1 MSGCHTSDKDYN
13 VNANPRDQL
22 ESNFN
27 ESSLE
32 LSEVT
37 SNDPD
42 DVPSKTEAIR
52 SLWSTSY
59 FVDSINYNSDRM
71 IKRNF
76 AHNNRVVENNVHV
89 IENNVQQYLVGEN
102 GVDGIDFFIL
112 PDTDIIYANPIN
124 GTVNIHLR
132 YNFVHN
138 HTLVIKDIT
147 PEFGSGSSYD
157 VNIIVSGNDRI
168 EHYDNELK
176 ASKNAMYT
184 ITTSGGAVTLRY
196 ARFPVVDSSPAWLIQ
211 NQFNGNQ
218 RLLGESKIAFRVANN
233 HIKEQIINTK

>member
-13 VNANPRDQL
+13 VNARDQL

-27 ESSLE
+27 ESSLG
-32 LSEVT
+32 LSEVA
-37 SNDPD
+37 SNDSD

-59 FVDSINYNSDRM
+59 FVDSINCNSDRM

-76 AHNNRVVENNVHV
+76 AHNSRVVESNN
-89 IENNVQQYLVGEN
+89 QQYLVGEN

-124 GTVNIHLR
+124 GTVNIHLG
-132 YNFVHN
+132 YDFISN
-138 HTLVIKDIT
+138 HTLMVKDVT

-157 VNIIVSGNDRI
+157 VNIIVSGNNRI

-196 ARFPVVDSSPAWLIQ
+196 ARLNSSGNSSGNSSPIWLIQ

-218 RLLGESKIAFRVANN
+218 RLLGHSKIAFRVADN